1 MKNSTKG
8 VAIAAVVLFFWGFL
22 YWGLGPYRTMI
33 WHQSTDDV
41 AAGQALLKHFPENG
55 SYFVPEMTHEEAT
68 VENLFADGPVA
79 FVHMISASGRSM
91 HDPTIMIQG
100 FILNLVVIVLI
111 ATLLHRVCS
120 ALPTYLDRVKFVALA
135 GLIAAV
141 LVDLGDAVWWQ
152 IDWSWKLYQSFYTLS
167 ACVITGLI
175 LAKYITHD
183 GDQAVSPEDG

>member
-1 MKNSTKG
+1 MKNSIKG

-33 WHQSTDDV
+33 WQPNADDV
-41 AAGQALLKHFPENG
+41 AAGRALLKHFPKDG
-55 SYFVPEMTHEEAT
+55 TYYVPGFTQDEAT
-68 VENLFADGPVA
+68 VEKLFADGPIA
-79 FVHMISASGRSM
+79 FVQMISASGRSM

-111 ATLLHRVCS
+111 AMLLRRVCS

-135 GLIAAV
+135 GLAAAV

-152 IDWSWKLYQSFYTLS
+152 IAWSWKLYQAFYTLT

-175 LAKYITHD
+175 LAKYITPD
-183 GDQAVSPEDG
+183 SDQPAAS